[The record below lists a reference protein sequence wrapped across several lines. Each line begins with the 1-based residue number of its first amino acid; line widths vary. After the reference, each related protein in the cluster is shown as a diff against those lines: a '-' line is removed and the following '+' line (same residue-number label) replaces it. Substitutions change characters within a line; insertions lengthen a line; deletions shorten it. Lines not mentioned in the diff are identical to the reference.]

1 MISFED
7 FQKIDLRVGKIIR
20 AEKIEGSEKLLKL
33 IVDLGNDP
41 STGSGQAPSTGSG
54 QAPSTGS
61 GQAPSTGSGQG
72 IRQIIAGIAKF
83 YQPEDLVGK
92 EIIVVANLESKKLM
106 GLESQ
111 GMLLAAEKDGEPVI
125 LIPEKKVPPGTKIH

>member
-7 FQKIDLRVGKIIR
+7 FQKIDLRVAKIIK

-33 IVDLGNDP
+33 EVNLGKE
-41 STGSGQAPSTGSG
+41 
-54 QAPSTGS
+54 
-61 GQAPSTGSGQG
+61 
-72 IRQIIAGIAKF
+72 IRQIVAGIAKF

-92 EIIVVANLESKKLM
+92 EIVVVANLEPKKLM

-111 GMLLAAEKDGEPVI
+111 GMLLAADDNGKPII
-125 LIPEKKVPPGTKIH
+125 LIPEKEVAPGTKIR

>member
-7 FQKIDLRVGKIIR
+7 FQKIDLRVAKIIK

-33 IVDLGNDP
+33 EVNLGKE
-41 STGSGQAPSTGSG
+41 
-54 QAPSTGS
+54 
-61 GQAPSTGSGQG
+61 

-83 YQPEDLVGK
+83 YKPEDLVGK
-92 EIIVVANLESKKLM
+92 EIVVVANLEPKKLM
-106 GLESQ
+106 GIESQ

-125 LIPEKKVPPGTKIH
+125 LIPEKEVPPGTKIR